1 MRVPA
6 NRERSA
12 AEMSQELG
20 IPVVAVESPYEAVEG
35 ADIVADC
42 TDASSPIFEDSNWL
56 KKGMHVA
63 TFGANRMGETVVT
76 QSDVAVRH
84 FEGPSAVYA
93 DPSMSARAEVF
104 WARRNPAAIRFDDL
118 PLLTDVMAG
127 RAPARTSD
135 DEITCFY
142 NVGGSAI
149 QFAAICPRIY
159 ELARERGLG
168 TEVPSEMFL
177 QDIRD

>member
-1 MRVPA
+1 MS
-6 NRERSA
+6 NRERFA
-12 AEMSQELG
+12 VEMSEELG
-20 IPVVAVESPYEAVEG
+20 IPVVAVDSPYEAVEG

-42 TDASSPIFEDSNWL
+42 TDASSPIFEDSKWV
-56 KKGMHVA
+56 KEGMHVA
-63 TFGANRMGETVVT
+63 TFGANRMGEAVVT
-76 QSDVAVRH
+76 KSDITVRH

-93 DPSMSARAEVF
+93 DPSMSAQAEGF
-104 WARRNPAAIRFDDL
+104 WAKRNPAAVQFDDL

-127 RAPARTSD
+127 RMSGRTSD
-135 DEITCFY
+135 QEITCFY

-149 QFAAICPRIY
+149 QFAAVCPRIY
-159 ELARERGLG
+159 ELAREKGLG